1 MQGLGAA
8 QMRPHNCMCPYTRPS
23 PHANASRAHGRY
35 GYGMRGHGGWRSKK
49 RLAREGETWID
60 VVRCKG
66 SGFMTCSNATGLE
79 GYAAVRI
86 GDDVQ

>member
-1 MQGLGAA
+1 MQTPRERMADMVMACEAMGAGD
-8 QMRPHNCMCPYTRPS
+8 Q
-23 PHANASRAHGRY
+23 
-35 GYGMRGHGGWRSKK
+35 RS
-49 RLAREGETWID
+49 AWQGEGETWID